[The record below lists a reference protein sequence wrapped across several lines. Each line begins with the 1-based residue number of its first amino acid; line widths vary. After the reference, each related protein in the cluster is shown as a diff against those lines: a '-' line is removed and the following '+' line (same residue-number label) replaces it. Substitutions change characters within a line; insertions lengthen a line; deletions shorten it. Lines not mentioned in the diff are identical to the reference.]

1 MKQMSLLADNIKY
14 CRERKGWTQ
23 AQLADYFH
31 LSSYQQVGK
40 WERSITAPR
49 SKTLAQLAYLFG
61 ESMNDLYTRS
71 IKELDV
77 ERANRPKNIIDLP
90 QTNKIPILGTIA
102 CGTPVLAEQNFQ
114 GFTESPVKN
123 ADFALIC
130 KGDSM
135 RNAGINDGDIV
146 YVKQVP
152 EVENGKIA
160 AVLIDGEATLK
171 RVYRFPDRLLLHPEN
186 PAYPDQVYTEQN
198 DVKILG
204 LAVAYTAYIR

>member
-1 MKQMSLLADNIKY
+1 MSLLADNIRY

-77 ERANRPKNIIDLP
+77 ERANKPKNIIDLP

-102 CGTPVLAEQNFQ
+102 CGEPVLAEQNYE

-198 DVKILG
+198 EVKILG
-204 LAVAYTAYIR
+204 LAVAYTAYIK

>member
-1 MKQMSLLADNIKY
+1 MSLLADNIKY

-114 GFTESPVKN
+114 GFTEAPVKN

-130 KGDSM
+130 KGESM
-135 RNAGINDGDIV
+135 INAGIHDGDIV
-146 YVKQVP
+146 YIKKVS

-160 AVLIDGEATLK
+160 AVLIDNEATLK
-171 RVYRFPDRLLLHPEN
+171 RVYRFPDRLLLQPAN
-186 PAYPDQVYTEQN
+186 PAYPDQVYTEVN
-198 DVKILG
+198 DVRILG
-204 LAVAYTAYIR
+204 LAVAYTAYIK